1 MLIVQL
7 TFVCSKRRYLILF
20 LWFRLKLSDLPSALM
35 HILTFYMVINICIIL
50 LKYQMHTVFFWYIYL
65 SKLLHE
71 NSLYMEQ
78 PIFSCL
84 CKSLTWYM
92 QMKVSELPCDRYVF
106 IMGLRNSAFLQVL
119 LYVSLTCQDIK
130 LEINCLQ

>member
-1 MLIVQL
+1 MRENKRSKAYLPFVISSVRLFNL
-7 TFVCSKRRYLILF
+7 THFNISVILDYCV
-20 LWFRLKLSDLPSALM
+20 LDRLPSDFKW
-35 HILTFYMVINICIIL
+35 ILSGLFNL
-50 LKYQMHTVFFWYIYL
+50 QYQMHTVFFWYIYL

-92 QMKVSELPCDRYVF
+92 QMKVLELPCDGYVF
-106 IMGLRNSAFLQVL
+106 TMGLKKLSILTSVAICWPYLSRYKTRN
-119 LYVSLTCQDIK
+119 
-130 LEINCLQ
+130 